1 LFQCSWCRPAAMMPE
16 QSQAEQPQD
25 PAGQEVTP
33 TEVPMTA
40 QAAPVGTGGAPE
52 PSAPPPTGSFN
63 DGAPPPG
70 HAGGPPP
77 AGQPYP
83 PPPPAGQPA
92 AGGGGGSDELNSMG
106 ASVQDWAN
114 SFRKFADLSLKPLNP
129 LPLNVLLN
137 LQPADAYPH
146 LQAWLIMNI
155 WIRTVVYIL
164 YPIFLSVGLN
174 LCYGT
179 AGGIYIGLFF
189 WYTAIYGFAWSWLG
203 AWAAWYCLIEAQCED
218 QRCPCCLGR
227 VCYLLCAVYFALVAL
242 AGTSGFGVVG
252 CSWAGI
258 VVLMLWLV
266 QMLPCFYI
274 ALMCFQIYNAGDV
287 RTVTPV
293 EEPTREAPLVANEAP
308 GPAESA

>member
-1 LFQCSWCRPAAMMPE
+1 LCTPYQTRVMMPE

-25 PAGQEVTP
+25 PAGQQA
-33 TEVPMTA
+33 A
-40 QAAPVGTGGAPE
+40 QAEEPPASSTHAPPSGTGNLPE
-52 PSAPPPTGSFN
+52 PSAPPASTSFVAE
-63 DGAPPPG
+63 GAPPPP
-70 HAGGPPP
+70 GGAPP
-77 AGQPYP
+77 AGQPYSG
-83 PPPPAGQPA
+83 PPPAAQPV
-92 AGGGGGSDELNSMG
+92 GGGGGNEELDSMG

-114 SFRKFADLSLKPLNP
+114 SFRKFADLSVKPLNP

-137 LQPADAYPH
+137 LKPVDAYPH

-155 WIRTVVYIL
+155 WVRTAAYFL
-164 YPIFLSVGLN
+164 YPIFLSVGRS

-179 AGGIYIGLFF
+179 SGGAYIGLFF

-203 AWAAWYCLIEAQCED
+203 AWVAWYCLIEAQCED

-258 VVLMLWLV
+258 VILMLWLV

-308 GPAESA
+308 GPAETA